1 MRRFG
6 FLIAVSLVGGLARA
20 EPPIDED
27 ALPQGAIVRLGSRQ
41 RRWRDT
47 FAHGFVD
54 EGRTLVTVHAGP
66 VLHYRDLATARLLRV
81 RRLGDFTP
89 DAAALSGGGRIL
101 AVARGR
107 MIELWDVLAEKKL
120 REFVVNPK

>member
-1 MRRFG
+1 MRRFV
-6 FLIAVSLVGGLARA
+6 FLMAASLVGGLAGG

-27 ALPQGAIVRLGSRQ
+27 ALPQGAIARLGSRQ

-66 VLHYRDLATARLLRV
+66 LLHYRDLASGRLVRV
-81 RRLGDFTP
+81 RQLGDFTP
-89 DAAALSGGGRIL
+89 DAAALSADGRIL
-101 AVARGR
+101 AVGR
-107 MIELWDVLAEKKL
+107 
-120 REFVVNPK
+120 N